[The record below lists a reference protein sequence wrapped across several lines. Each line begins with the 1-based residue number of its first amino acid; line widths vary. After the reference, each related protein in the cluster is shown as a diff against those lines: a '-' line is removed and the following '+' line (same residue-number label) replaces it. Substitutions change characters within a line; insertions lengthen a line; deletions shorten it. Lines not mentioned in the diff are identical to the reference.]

1 MSGTCV
7 AIAIIV
13 TEGTLHVPWVKYFLC
28 LDRVM
33 FVHFF
38 QLKALRNHAVSGLY
52 RDDQPLMS
60 LLSALVAA

>member
-13 TEGTLHVPWVKYFLC
+13 TEKALPWVKYFLC